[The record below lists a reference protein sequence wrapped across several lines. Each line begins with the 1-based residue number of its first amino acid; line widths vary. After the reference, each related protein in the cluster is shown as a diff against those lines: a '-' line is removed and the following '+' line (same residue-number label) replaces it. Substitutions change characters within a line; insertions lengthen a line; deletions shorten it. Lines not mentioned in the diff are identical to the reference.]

1 MCRLVLPSRPPRL
14 ETEIARLLEK
24 AGSFRLM
31 EKIEEKRYNRLGLC
45 PKLGISYQFHV
56 LFVNVDSY

>member
-31 EKIEEKRYNRLGLC
+31 EKIEEKRYNSLGFS
-45 PKLGISYQFHV
+45 PKLAIFYQFPS
-56 LFVNVDSY
+56 LFVNVDFI

>member
-1 MCRLVLPSRPPRL
+1 MRLDLHGMNCYQAQTAIDAALRR
-14 ETEIARLLEK
+14 
-24 AGSFRLM
+24 AG
-31 EKIEEKRYNRLGLC
+31 EKRYNRLGLC

>member
-31 EKIEEKRYNRLGLC
+31 EKIEEKRYNSLGFS
-45 PKLGISYQFHV
+45 PKLDSFYQF
-56 LFVNVDSY
+56 